1 MDEIL
6 ECQNCEMNK
15 GGLKQCPNGCDDE
28 QFIVESESPEE
39 VENLFFEILTLIA
52 NQTSHSER
60 LNNFVTHIRN
70 KCLEEEV
77 EYQEY
82 LEELFPDVICEA
94 VYEIVNN
101 DEWRSDKVG
110 EDVIKNPDTLR
121 NLYTILKEIDEN
133 TEVVFATNPY
143 TPIDVL
149 NELCKSTFSWEEDG
163 TTSALAR
170 NTTNSDVLNRLAN
183 NPEDSTRFSV
193 AANPSTPLE
202 TLEKLAEDE
211 GFSNHKFYW
220 AHVDGLSPVEC
231 SVKSAVMNNPSTPKQ
246 VLEKFA
252 NGDLNFS
259 VQAFDDIEGLNSDLI
274 SQAQRILEFNQES
287 PELF

>member
-1 MDEIL
+1 MDEIV
-6 ECQNCEMNK
+6 ECQNCEINLDS
-15 GGLKQCPNGCDDE
+15 LKQCPNGCDDE
-28 QFIVESESPEE
+28 QFIIESESTEE

-52 NQTSHSER
+52 NQTSDSER
-60 LNNFVTHIRN
+60 LNNFVTHIGN

-211 GFSNHKFYW
+211 GFSNHKLYW

-231 SVKSAVMNNPSTPKQ
+231 SVKSAVMKNPSTPKH

-252 NGDLNFS
+252 NGDLNFRTKT
-259 VQAFDDIEGLNSDLI
+259 FDDIESLNSELI
-274 SQAQRILEFNQES
+274 SQAQRVIQFNQ
-287 PELF
+287 